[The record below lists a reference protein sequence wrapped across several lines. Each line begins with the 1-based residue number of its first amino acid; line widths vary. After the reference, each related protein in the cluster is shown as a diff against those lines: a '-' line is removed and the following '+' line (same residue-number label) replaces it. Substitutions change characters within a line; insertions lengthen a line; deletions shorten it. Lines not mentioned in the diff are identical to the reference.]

1 MTNDPGSLPSAP
13 KALRDMEDFLSAY
26 LGCDIRE
33 VMPGEVRIVASERR
47 TRAELHYGDVFAI
60 WGLVLH
66 DRAVVSVQ
74 PGLTEAVRRIID
86 RHGLAAISDAD
97 RAAELTRLLRDR
109 QGADDEVSEA
119 SWLFYYC
126 SRETFRP
133 VTGHTCRPATTEDL
147 AEIMQEHPYDTWLN
161 QSVSAG
167 TCYVALDGRRPVA
180 VCGTFGVPHLCDRI
194 ADVGLP
200 GTAETHR
207 RRGYGASVLSAVTDA
222 VLRRDMTPVYSVS
235 PRNDASIATVEA
247 VGYRRYGRDFRIRV
261 ELRD

>member
-1 MTNDPGSLPSAP
+1 
-13 KALRDMEDFLSAY
+13 MEDFLSAY
-26 LGCDIRE
+26 LGCDIRD
-33 VMPGEVRIVASERR
+33 VTPGEVRIVASERR
-47 TRAELHYGDVFAI
+47 TRAELNYGDVFAI
-60 WGLVLH
+60 WGLVLP

-74 PGLTEAVRRIID
+74 PGLIEPVRRIID
-86 RHGLAAISDAD
+86 QHGLAAISDAD
-97 RAAELTRLLRDR
+97 CAAELTRLLRGR
-109 QGADDEVSEA
+109 QDAADTVSAA
-119 SWLFYYC
+119 SWLYYYC

-133 VTGHTCRPATTEDL
+133 ATGHTCRPTTTEDL
-147 AEIMQEHPYDTWLN
+147 PEIKQEHPYDTWLD

-167 TCYVALDGRRPVA
+167 TCYVALDGRGPVA
-180 VCGTFGVPHLCDRI
+180 VCGTFAVPHLGDRI

-235 PRNDASIATVEA
+235 ARNNASIATVEA
-247 VGYRRYGRDFRIRV
+247 VGYRKYGRDFRVRV